1 MQEELVDR
9 FGDLPPAARA
19 LIDSHRL
26 RLLGKPLGVARVDA
40 TAETIQIQF
49 VPHPPLDPA
58 AVLKLVQKQKWKLAG
73 PTKLRVDRVTSE
85 LPERTAAVR
94 QVLDG
99 LRTAVL
105 ERLV

>member
-1 MQEELVDR
+1 
-9 FGDLPPAARA
+9 
-19 LIDSHRL
+19 
-26 RLLGKPLGVARVDA
+26 
-40 TAETIQIQF
+40 
-49 VPHPPLDPA
+49 
-58 AVLKLVQKQKWKLAG
+58 
-73 PTKLRVDRVTSE
+73 VTSE